1 MTKNYTFL
9 MLCILGL
16 LSQYNFAQNTFDDG
30 VFILNEGMAGTNTAS
45 VSFLDDTNTLSNG
58 IFVNENSGLNIG
70 QIAQGMGF
78 EGDEAYI
85 VSNGSSEVHIVDR
98 VSFSHIATITEGI
111 NNPRYIE
118 FKDGFGYVTNWG
130 DPTDTT
136 DDFIAVIDLENYTVV
151 NNIAVAEGPEEIIK
165 KGNKLFVGHQG
176 GYGHGNTVSVIDLTD
191 DSVFEISLADIPNSL
206 EVDEDYLYVL
216 CGGKPNWTG
225 DETIAKL
232 FRINLN
238 DYTAVEEFEFQ
249 IGQHP
254 DFLEIEDGV
263 AYYVE
268 SNNIYEFDFSS
279 SSLPTTTFIN
289 TTNVQIAYA
298 FSFIDGVFYLAD
310 VVDYVSDGIVY
321 TYDATGSLQD
331 SYTVGLIP
339 NEIYK
344 YEEEDLSVEPTQE
357 KLQLAIYPN
366 PTADKLFL
374 TTQEAAEV
382 SIYNSNGNLIKKATY
397 TANGISVNALS
408 TGIYLVRVQQKNT
421 QQTLKLIIK

>member
-9 MLCILGL
+9 IVCILGL
-16 LSQYNFAQNTFDDG
+16 ISQYNFAQNTYDDG

-98 VSFSHIATITEGI
+98 VSFSHVATVTEGLD
-111 NNPRYIE
+111 NPRYIE
-118 FKDGFGYVTNWG
+118 FDNGLAYVTNWG
-130 DPTDTT
+130 DPVNTA
-136 DDFIAVIDLENYTVV
+136 DDFIAVINLETYTVV

-165 KGNKLFVGHQG
+165 KGSKLFVGHQG
-176 GYGHGNTVSVIDLTD
+176 GYGYGNTVSVIDLTD
-191 DSVFEISLADIPNSL
+191 YSVSEITLADIPNSL

-225 DETIAKL
+225 EESIAKL
-232 FRINLN
+232 FRIDLN
-238 DYTAVEEFEFQ
+238 DYSAVEEFEFE

-254 DFLEIEDGV
+254 DFLEVEDGV

-268 SNNIYEFDFSS
+268 DTNIFEFDFSTT
-279 SSLPTTTFIN
+279 SLPTTAFI
-289 TTNVQIAYA
+289 TTANVQIAYG

-321 TYDATGSLQD
+321 TYDATGGLQE

-339 NEIYK
+339 NGIYK
-344 YEEEDLSVEPTQE
+344 YEAEDLSVEQTQE
-357 KLQLAIYPN
+357 ELQLAIYPN

-374 TTQEAAEV
+374 TTQQAAEV
-382 SIYNSNGNLIKKATY
+382 SIYNLNAKLVKKATY
-397 TANGISVNALS
+397 TNNGISVNTLS
-408 TGIYLVRVQQKNT
+408 TGVYLVRVQQENT